1 MEEKKIVKAS
11 GGRKKEKKTNEV
23 PIDAQEK
30 LSDIMTDK
38 PKEIRVGKKTYLIN
52 ALRMG
57 TQWLIAEEAV
67 NIVKA
72 ESANMGDVLKQ
83 FAINI
88 PSVVKCLV
96 LAILNDKNA
105 IFDDMRTRQ
114 YTKKFHALYD
124 DIMWESN
131 RNEWMN
137 TLLEVMNMID
147 VEVFFYTTDAIQIVR
162 EMTLKKKM
170 TKAEVK

>member
-1 MEEKKIVKAS
+1 
-11 GGRKKEKKTNEV
+11 
-23 PIDAQEK
+23 
-30 LSDIMTDK
+30 
-38 PKEIRVGKKTYLIN
+38 
-52 ALRMG
+52 
-57 TQWLIAEEAV
+57 
-67 NIVKA
+67 
-72 ESANMGDVLKQ
+72 MGDVLKQ

-114 YTKKFHALYD
+114 YTKKFNALYD
-124 DIMWESN
+124 DLMWESD

-170 TKAEVK
+170 TKAEVR